1 MHVSSCR
8 PHGSLSRPVRLLL
21 RHGLLDSTTSFFDYG
36 CGSGSDL
43 EILARRGIAGEG
55 WDPAMRPHASKVA
68 ADVVNLGYV
77 LNVLPSS
84 ARPFV
89 LAEAWSLAKGL
100 MVVAVPPVSVLG
112 DVFDVEQTLLDECRG
127 TNPVK
132 VGLGIYYVF
141 RSAAQRQEFLSR
153 NVHACA
159 ESRAPTASSAAKNGW
174 QNASETRRTMLHKA
188 AAGIAAFAS
197 LGGVSPARSAPGE
210 LVRLAADA
218 PAKRTR
224 VKVSSCKEVAS
235 VVKDTIAEHL
245 SAKRSDVTPTSTLK
259 ELGADSLDGVELV
272 MAYEETFGIEITDDL
287 AETMTSVGKSI
298 DVICQIKK
306 LK

>member
-1 MHVSSCR
+1 MHVSSRR

-89 LAEAWSLAKGL
+89 LAEAWNLAKGL

-112 DVFDVEQTLLDECRG
+112 DVFDVEQTLLDECRA
-127 TNPVK
+127 
-132 VGLGIYYVF
+132 IVF
-141 RSAAQRQEFLSR
+141 EKDPD
-153 NVHACA
+153 ACA
-159 ESRAPTASSAAKNGW
+159 RALAGYHQGFSGNGG
-174 QNASETRRTMLHKA
+174 TRR
-188 AAGIAAFAS
+188 GF
-197 LGGVSPARSAPGE
+197 
-210 LVRLAADA
+210 
-218 PAKRTR
+218 
-224 VKVSSCKEVAS
+224 CKGQ
-235 VVKDTIAEHL
+235 H
-245 SAKRSDVTPTSTLK
+245 
-259 ELGADSLDGVELV
+259 
-272 MAYEETFGIEITDDL
+272 
-287 AETMTSVGKSI
+287 
-298 DVICQIKK
+298 
-306 LK
+306 